1 MKERVKMK
9 IKYNWEFERYVT
21 DDGKVFRYDSKQ
33 DKLVLCKPCKSRN
46 GYCRI
51 RYKGKTFQAH
61 RVIFETFVGKIP
73 QGYELDHINTV
84 RDDNRLENLRLVT
97 HKENVNNPL
106 SIKHLSESKKGL
118 TLSNFGSKFKKHY
131 GITYS
136 DNSKLYD
143 REKRWYYTHNH
154 KCRWEMNTDERN

>member
-1 MKERVKMK
+1 MK

-21 DDGKVFRYDSKQ
+21 DDGKVLRYDSKQ
-33 DKLVLCKPCKSRN
+33 DKLVLCKPCKSRD

-97 HKENVNNPL
+97 HKENINNP
-106 SIKHLSESKKGL
+106 I
-118 TLSNFGSKFKKHY
+118 TKKHMRESMIGKNKGNIHCEFGEKFQEHY
-131 GITYS
+131 KVTRA
-136 DNSKLYD
+136 DAPDLYA
-143 REKRWYYTHNH
+143 RERQWYLRHN
-154 KCRWEMNTDERN
+154 KVCRWEMNTDERN